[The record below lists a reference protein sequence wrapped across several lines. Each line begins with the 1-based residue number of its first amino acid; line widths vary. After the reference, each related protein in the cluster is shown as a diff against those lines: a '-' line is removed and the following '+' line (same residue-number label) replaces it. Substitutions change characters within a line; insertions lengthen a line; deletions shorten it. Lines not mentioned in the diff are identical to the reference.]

1 PGNTL
6 AAVATAGGART
17 WSNTWS
23 NWTDGPVLFADLDGD
38 GRPETVTPLQVLDGA
53 TGQERWKNGYSRM
66 AGRAVVVGPGLD
78 GDGCRDIFLAQVTAG
93 EPFGHPPGVRVL
105 IAEARSGKDGR
116 ALWRCLEPLP
126 ADVPWHPYHPELHA
140 PVPGDLSQAALFWR
154 S

>member
-1 PGNTL
+1 LDLHTGRQVAAPLPLDGLVRGWSGDGAEALVAGPGNTL
-6 AAVATAGGART
+6 AAVATAGGAHT

-53 TGQERWKNGYSRM
+53 TGQERWKTGHSRM
-66 AGRAVVVGPGLD
+66 AGRAVVVGPDLD
-78 GDGCRDIFLAQVTAG
+78 GDGWRDMFLAQVTAG

-116 ALWRCLEPLP
+116 ALWR
-126 ADVPWHPYHPELHA
+126 
-140 PVPGDLSQAALFWR
+140 
-154 S
+154 